1 MFTKTEH
8 QYSVSNVATT
18 NNQKHTLKTALGA
31 FMRQTGLVL
40 DITNKAPDKQFL
52 LLKTPEATVRFELLV
67 IEGGAIAVNAALALY
82 QRLKNQ
88 TRCVMII
95 PQVTA
100 DMADRLRNDD
110 TQFLD
115 TAGNCFINQP
125 PNYIFI
131 KGNKLQR
138 AVKAPVVG
146 RAFKQTGLRVLY
158 ALLCNPGLE
167 NETYRVIA
175 AKTNVALGMVNW
187 VLNELNELGY
197 LVETGKGRARHIR
210 LIGKEKLL
218 ERWITGYAEQ
228 LRPKLLMGRYRG
240 ADGWW
245 QKAML
250 NPEKAQWGGEVAAGK
265 LTDYL
270 KPQTITIYVG
280 KDNPDDVLIQKR
292 LRKDPEGDVELLHRF
307 WQPDTVVPHGETVHP
322 ILVYADLMATG
333 NQRNIETARILYDE
347 HIVQLIRED

>member
-1 MFTKTEH
+1 
-8 QYSVSNVATT
+8 
-18 NNQKHTLKTALGA
+18 
-31 FMRQTGLVL
+31 MRQTGLVL
-40 DITNKAPDKQFL
+40 DIDNKAPGKQFL
-52 LLKTPEATVRFELLV
+52 LLKAPKATVKLELLV
-67 IEGGAIAVNAALALY
+67 VEGGAIAVNAALALY
-82 QRLKNQ
+82 RRLENQ

-100 DMADRLRNDD
+100 DMADRLRDDD
-110 TQFLD
+110 TQFMD

-125 PNYIFI
+125 PLYLFI
-131 KGNKLQR
+131 KGNKLQGV
-138 AVKAPVVG
+138 VKAPVVG

-167 NETYRVIA
+167 NETYRAIA

-187 VLNELNELGY
+187 VLNELNGLGY

-210 LIGKEKLL
+210 LIEKEKLL

-240 ADGWW
+240 ADDWW
-245 QKAML
+245 QKAVL

-270 KPQTITIYVG
+270 KPQTITVYVD
-280 KDNPDDVLIQKR
+280 KDTPEAVLIQNR
-292 LRKDPEGDVELLHRF
+292 LKKDPEGDVELLHRF
-307 WQPDTVVPHGETVHP
+307 WQPETIVPHGDMVHP

-347 HIVQLIRED
+347 HIAGRVKSEE

>member
-1 MFTKTEH
+1 MP
-8 QYSVSNVATT
+8 TT
-18 NNQKHTLKTALGA
+18 NNPKQILKTTLGA
-31 FMRQTGLVL
+31 VMRQTGLVL
-40 DITNKAPDKQFL
+40 DIANKAPGKQFL
-52 LLKTPEATVRFELLV
+52 LLKTPEATVKLELMV
-67 IEGGAIAVNAALALY
+67 VEGGATAVNAAQGLY
-82 QRLKNQ
+82 RRLKNQ

-95 PQVTA
+95 PQLTT
-100 DMADRLRNDD
+100 DMADRLRDDD
-110 TQFLD
+110 TQFMD

-125 PNYIFI
+125 PFYIFI
-131 KGNKLQR
+131 KGNRLQGV
-138 AVKAPVVG
+138 VKAPVVG

-158 ALLCNPGLE
+158 AMLCNPGLE
-167 NETYRVIA
+167 NETYRAIA

-197 LVETGKGRARHIR
+197 LVETGKGRARHIQ
-210 LIGKEKLL
+210 LIEKEKLL
-218 ERWITGYAEQ
+218 DRWITGYAEQ

-240 ADGWW
+240 ADDWW
-245 QKAML
+245 QETVL

-270 KPQTITIYVG
+270 KPQTITVYVD
-280 KDNPDDVLIQKR
+280 KDNPDAVLIQNR
-292 LRKDPEGDVELLHRF
+292 LKKDPQGDVELLHRF

>member
-1 MFTKTEH
+1 M
-8 QYSVSNVATT
+8 QTT
-18 NNQKHTLKTALGA
+18 NNQKQILKTALDA
-31 FMRQTGLVL
+31 FTHQTGLVP
-40 DITNKAPDKQFL
+40 DITNEAPDKQFL
-52 LLKTPEATVRFELLV
+52 LLKTPETAIKLELLV
-67 IEGGAIAVNAALALY
+67 IEGGAIAVNAALTLY
-82 QRLKNQ
+82 RRLQNLN
-88 TRCVMII
+88 CFVMII

-100 DMADRLRNDD
+100 DLADRLRDD
-110 TQFLD
+110 ETQFMD

-125 PNYIFI
+125 PFYLFI
-131 KGNKLQR
+131 KGNKVKG

-167 NETYRVIA
+167 NETYRAIA
-175 AKTNVALGMVNW
+175 AKTGVALGMVNW

-210 LIGKEKLL
+210 LIEKEKLL
-218 ERWITGYAEQ
+218 ERWIIGYAEQ
-228 LRPKLLMGRYRG
+228 LRPKLLIGRYQG

-245 QKAML
+245 QKTVL

-270 KPQTITIYVG
+270 KPQTITVYVG
-280 KDNPDDVLIQKR
+280 KDNPEAVLIQNR
-292 LRKDPEGDVELLHRF
+292 LKKDPEGDVELLHRF
-307 WQPDTVVPHGETVHP
+307 WQPDTIVPHGETVHP

-347 HIVQLIRED
+347 HIVQLIREN

>member
-1 MFTKTEH
+1 MRVS
-8 QYSVSNVATT
+8 SVQTT
-18 NNQKHTLKTALGA
+18 NNQKHILKTALVA
-31 FMRQTGLVL
+31 FTHQTGQVL
-40 DITNKAPDKQFL
+40 EIAPDKQFL
-52 LLKTPEATVRFELLV
+52 LLKTPEAAVNLELLI
-67 IEGGAIAVNAALALY
+67 IEGGAVAVNAALGLFI
-82 QRLKNQ
+82 RLKNQ
-88 TRCVMII
+88 SRCVMII

-100 DMADRLRNDD
+100 DMADRLRTENI
-110 TQFLD
+110 QFID

-125 PNYIFI
+125 PLYLFI
-131 KGNKLQR
+131 KGNKIQGT
-138 AVKAPVVG
+138 VKAPVVG

-197 LVETGKGRARHIR
+197 LVETGKGRARHIQ
-210 LIGKEKLL
+210 LIEKDKLL

-228 LRPKLLMGRYRG
+228 LRPKLQIGRYRG

-245 QKAML
+245 QKAAL
-250 NPEKAQWGGEVAAGK
+250 NPENAQWGGEVAAEK

-270 KPQTITIYVG
+270 KPQTITIYVD
-280 KDNPDDVLIQKR
+280 KDKQGAVLIQNR
-292 LRKDPEGDVELLHRF
+292 LKKDPEGDVELLQRF
-307 WQPDTVVPHGETVHP
+307 WELDTIVPHGETVHP
-322 ILVYADLMATG
+322 VLVYADLMATG

>member
-1 MFTKTEH
+1 MP
-8 QYSVSNVATT
+8 AT
-18 NNQKHTLKTALGA
+18 NNPKHILKTALGA
-31 FMRQTGLVL
+31 VMRQTGLVL
-40 DITNKAPDKQFL
+40 DIDNKAPDKQLL
-52 LLKTPEATVRFELLV
+52 LLKTPEATVKLELLV
-67 IEGGAIAVNAALALY
+67 VEGGAIAVNAALALY
-82 QRLKNQ
+82 RRLKNQ
-88 TRCVMII
+88 TRCMMII

-100 DMADRLRNDD
+100 DMADRLRDDD
-110 TQFLD
+110 TQFMD

-125 PNYIFI
+125 PYYIFI
-131 KGNKLQR
+131 KGNKLQGV
-138 AVKAPVVG
+138 VKAPVVG
-146 RAFKQTGLRVLY
+146 RVFKQTGLRVLY

-167 NETYRVIA
+167 NETYRAIA
-175 AKTNVALGMVNW
+175 AKTDVALGMVNW

-245 QKAML
+245 QKAVL
-250 NPEKAQWGGEVAAGK
+250 KPEKAQWGGEVAAGK

-270 KPQTITIYVG
+270 KPQTITVYVD
-280 KDNPDDVLIQKR
+280 KDNPEAVLIQNR
-292 LRKDPEGDVELLHRF
+292 LKKDPEGDVELLHRF
-307 WQPDTVVPHGETVHP
+307 WQPDTIVPHGETVHP

-347 HIVQLIRED
+347 HIAGRVKSEE

>member
-1 MFTKTEH
+1 MP
-8 QYSVSNVATT
+8 TT
-18 NNQKHTLKTALGA
+18 NNPKQILKTALGA
-31 FMRQTGLVL
+31 FTRQTGLAYEFA
-40 DITNKAPDKQFL
+40 NEAPDKQILF
-52 LLKTPEATVRFELLV
+52 LKTPEATVKFELLV

-82 QRLKNQ
+82 RRLKNQ

-100 DMADRLRNDD
+100 DMADRLRDDD

-125 PNYIFI
+125 PFYIFI
-131 KGNKLQR
+131 KGNKLQGV
-138 AVKAPVVG
+138 VKTPVVG

-167 NETYRVIA
+167 NETYRAIA
-175 AKTNVALGMVNW
+175 AKTDVALGMVNW

-218 ERWITGYAEQ
+218 ERWVTGYAEQ

-245 QKAML
+245 QKAVL
-250 NPEKAQWGGEVAAGK
+250 KPEKAQWGGEVAAGK

-270 KPQTITIYVG
+270 KPQTITVYVD
-280 KDNPDDVLIQKR
+280 KDNPEAVLIQNR
-292 LRKDPEGDVELLHRF
+292 LKKDPEGDVELLHRF
-307 WQPDTVVPHGETVHP
+307 WQPDTIVPHGDTVHP
-322 ILVYADLMATG
+322 ILVYADMMATG

>member
-1 MFTKTEH
+1 MP
-8 QYSVSNVATT
+8 TT
-18 NNQKHTLKTALGA
+18 NNPKQILKTALGA
-31 FMRQTGLVL
+31 VMRQTGLVL
-40 DITNKAPDKQFL
+40 DVDNKAPDKQFL
-52 LLKTPEATVRFELLV
+52 LLKTLKATVKLELLV
-67 IEGGAIAVNAALALY
+67 VEGGAIAVNAALALY
-82 QRLKNQ
+82 RRLENQ

-100 DMADRLRNDD
+100 DMADRLRDDD
-110 TQFLD
+110 TQFMD

-125 PNYIFI
+125 PLYLFI
-131 KGNKLQR
+131 KGNKLQGV
-138 AVKAPVVG
+138 VKAPAVG

-167 NETYRVIA
+167 NETYRAIA
-175 AKTNVALGMVNW
+175 AKTDVALGMVNW

-218 ERWITGYAEQ
+218 DRWITGYAEQ

-245 QKAML
+245 QKAVL
-250 NPEKAQWGGEVAAGK
+250 KPEKAQWGGEVAAGK
-265 LTDYL
+265 LTEYL
-270 KPQTITIYVG
+270 KPQTITVYVD
-280 KDNPDDVLIQKR
+280 KDNPEAVLIQNR
-292 LRKDPEGDVELLHRF
+292 LKKDPEGDVELLHRF
-307 WQPDTVVPHGETVHP
+307 WLPDTVVPHGDMVHP

-347 HIVQLIRED
+347 HIAGRVKGEG